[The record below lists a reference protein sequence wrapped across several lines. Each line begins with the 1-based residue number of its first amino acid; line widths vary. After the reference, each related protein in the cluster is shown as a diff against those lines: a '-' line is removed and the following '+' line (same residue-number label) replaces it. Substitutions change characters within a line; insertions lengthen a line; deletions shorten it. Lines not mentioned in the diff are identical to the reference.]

1 MELAFSSALEQVEK
15 KPHGSVFDSEVRKL
29 IEAYAVKRSFV

>member
-15 KPHGSVFDSEVRKL
+15 KLHGSVFDSDVRKL
-29 IEAYAVKRSFV
+29 IEAYGVERSFV